1 MSLEEATVADSMAGG
16 QETATADLGS
26 NDTSNRYEGFIDLDN
41 PEPEE
46 ANQVEEPDTAE
57 TGEEPAE
64 GAETTDDDQTEPD
77 PWEGYEEIE
86 VDGKVLKIPSEA
98 KDYLLRQADY
108 TRKTQEVAA
117 RAKELDTREEQ
128 IKQQAQISEH
138 ERDAHIALA
147 QVGSQLKQFEA
158 IDWAAEKAKCQDD
171 PIALGE
177 LNARWMEYRELRD
190 LQQQGQEYL
199 SKAASQRTEMAKQ
212 ETAKRLAAT
221 KAFAEKNIKGW
232 TPALD
237 NQITQWAAERGFTR
251 DMLMAAYTP
260 EVYEMVHDAYQWNQS
275 LKRQKTA
282 KPSTPKT
289 PIAPTNTV
297 AARGNAVVQKD
308 PAEMS
313 EAEFVA
319 HREAQLARRKQ

>member
-26 NDTSNRYEGFIDLDN
+26 NDTSDRYEGFIDLDN
-41 PEPEE
+41 PEPDE
-46 ANQVEEPDTAE
+46 ANQVEETDTAE

-77 PWEGYEEIE
+77 PWDGYEDIE